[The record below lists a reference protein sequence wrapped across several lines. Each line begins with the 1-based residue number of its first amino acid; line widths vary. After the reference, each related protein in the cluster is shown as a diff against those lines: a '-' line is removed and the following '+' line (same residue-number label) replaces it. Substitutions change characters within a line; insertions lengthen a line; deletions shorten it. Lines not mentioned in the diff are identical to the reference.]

1 MDPQPRMIDGGN
13 SLLTDQEACQYLRIR
28 PRQLYTWR
36 VAGMIPFIRIG
47 RSIRYRRSDLETLID
62 AMTVVSPGAA
72 AKNSQVQGNCSIQR
86 HSFNSELEP

>member
-1 MDPQPRMIDGGN
+1 MDAQPRLIDGGS

-47 RSIRYRRSDLETLID
+47 RSIRYRRSDLEALID

-72 AKNSQVQGNCSIQR
+72 AKNYQAEGKITIQQ
-86 HSFNSELEP
+86 NPANPGLGQ